1 MSKKSQ
7 RVLFQLDALLDT
19 RVGTAYRL
27 CATEIDWKGYIERTH
42 SKVWEFFGLDQEEY
56 EEAYRRRNLE
66 TLEISRATEMF
77 KQIPYI
83 MRNKMIAAD
92 SAPLYERPEIV
103 INYWPYNLSAEA
115 AAHIKQA
122 VFDSL
127 PADNRMRVT
136 MIYRSIEK
144 ITAKYLKENFCDYV
158 LYDLTE
164 WLEYNNKTFEE
175 TPIPEVSIVYPATL
189 NHEDINKFSPM
200 SDHDDPFAN
209 IRLLLSPVVELRDV
223 APNLLSLDPCLLLRD
238 APDE

>member
-1 MSKKSQ
+1 MKKTQ

-27 CATEIDWKGYIERTH
+27 GATEIDWQGYLERTH
-42 SKVWEFFGLDQEEY
+42 SKVWEFFGLEQEVF
-56 EEAYRRRNLE
+56 EEAYRRRNIE
-66 TLEISRATEMF
+66 TLEISRATELF
-77 KQIPYI
+77 KQIPYVL
-83 MRNKMIAAD
+83 RNKLVAAV

-103 INYWPYNLSAEA
+103 INYWPYNLSPEA

-127 PADNRMRVT
+127 PDDNRMRVS
-136 MIYRSIEK
+136 MVYRSIEK
-144 ITAKYLKENFCDYV
+144 ITAKYLKDNFCDYV

-164 WLEYNNKTFEE
+164 WLEYNNKGFEE
-175 TPIPEVSIVYPATL
+175 TPIPEVSIVYPSTL
-189 NHEDINKFSPM
+189 NHEDISKFTPL

-223 APNLLSLDPCLLLRD
+223 APNLLSLDPCLLFRD
-238 APDE
+238 DQSE